1 MIFASIKRHAA
12 IQLTLI
18 VPKVLEMKVF
28 CALLV
33 FLAVFEA
40 SQAKYVSSR
49 RFTERL
55 SLRTPFYKRQRA
67 GVNPTIVNGQPA
79 EIADFP
85 HHLGLLDLTVG
96 GYICGAA
103 NIAPLWA
110 LSAAHCLEFGV
121 PANQINLWG
130 GATSRISG
138 GQLFMVAQY
147 INHPQYNTNT
157 LNNDISVI
165 RVEVSL
171 LKNVYH

>member
-1 MIFASIKRHAA
+1 MTSWKSADCYCVS
-12 IQLTLI
+12 
-18 VPKVLEMKVF
+18 KVVEMKVF

-33 FLAVFEA
+33 FLAVLEA
-40 SQAKYVSSR
+40 SQAKSVNSR

-55 SLRTPFYKRQRA
+55 SLRTPFYKRQRPS
-67 GVNPTIVNGQPA
+67 VNPSIVNGQPA

-85 HHLGLLDLTVG
+85 HHLGLLDLTFG

-121 PANQINLWG
+121 APNMINLWG
-130 GATSRISG
+130 GSTSRLTG
-138 GQLFMVAQY
+138 GIIFFVTEY
-147 INHPQYNTNT
+147 VNHPQYNTNT

-165 RVEVSL
+165 RVDVRKYL
-171 LKNVYH
+171 IILIIFM